1 MSMQLPVID
10 VSIHWHAIRRVT
22 CHITGYVCK
31 PVSIRLQEFPTSGI
45 YAVKKTLSL
54 MRCQRRRGLTE
65 GRKASRQIS
74 PRSSQFAPKVRCVA
88 QMSSSLIPLFGAA
101 SVAPFFLEWSM
112 SCQTQKSLV
121 LRHMRER
128 GSITTLIATKR
139 YLCFRLSERIR
150 ELERDGHLINH
161 TPVEKNGR
169 RYMAYS
175 LVEARTRAA

>member
-1 MSMQLPVID
+1 
-10 VSIHWHAIRRVT
+10 
-22 CHITGYVCK
+22 
-31 PVSIRLQEFPTSGI
+31 
-45 YAVKKTLSL
+45 
-54 MRCQRRRGLTE
+54 
-65 GRKASRQIS
+65 
-74 PRSSQFAPKVRCVA
+74 
-88 QMSSSLIPLFGAA
+88 
-101 SVAPFFLEWSM
+101 M